1 MPTIDPDSGAT
12 IPENG
17 TAPFPNPGETAQDY
31 DAQAQSEVLQQYRE
45 SPKLKATITALMSGW
60 QAIENCMVTIP
71 GLRDPAIAASSD
83 PAIKSVNLDRIGEL
97 VGQSRVLSSG
107 TVLSDTDYLVLIAK
121 RIARNH
127 AIGSSP
133 EFIAYLE
140 YVFGAT
146 PFRYIDFGGMVVG
159 IEVETGAPPTADQ
172 VALLNDGPTPRAM
185 GVGVVRTWH
194 GATWFGFAGDP
205 RPGVR
210 GFGKV
215 GDPSVGGH
223 MAELF

>member
-1 MPTIDPDSGAT
+1 MTTIDPESGAT
-12 IPENG
+12 IPENA

-31 DAQAQSEVLQQYRE
+31 DAQAQGEVLQQYRE
-45 SPKLKATITALMSGW
+45 SPKLTATIAALMSGW
-60 QAIENCMVTIP
+60 QAIENCAVTISK
-71 GLRDPAIAASSD
+71 LRDPAIAASSD

-121 RIARNH
+121 RIARNQ

-159 IEVETGAPPTADQ
+159 IEVETGATPNPDQ
-172 VALLNDGPTPRAM
+172 IALLNDGPTPRAM
-185 GVGVVRTWH
+185 PVSEVRVWH
-194 GATWFGFAGDP
+194 GETWFGFADDP

-210 GFGKV
+210 GFGSLS
-215 GDPSVGGH
+215 DPSVGGH